1 MATEK
6 ENTVQVAHIEGDK
19 EHTLSHAAA
28 LELHESRSTWQV
40 VKANPRICIIIAV
53 VQLNAIVVGIEQ
65 NMGSNLMGVDAFLK
79 VMGTW
84 DDAEQEYVVEGY
96 RWVIWTIAQLSG
108 FPALLLQSYLSDL
121 FGRRFVLF
129 LTIVLTMVGA
139 TLEATAPDWKLFA
152 VAKVA
157 MGAATSFMQSGVTTY
172 IGEIAPREMRGV
184 SLSAFNL
191 LANLGNLISTLI
203 LYAAVQRWPSI
214 DDERSWRIPLYIMI
228 ALPVIILAGEIV
240 FAPESPYWYELKNK
254 HDKARK
260 SLRFM
265 YPRHNDVALETELA
279 KIAYTIEKEVS
290 QDRISEQSSFRE
302 CFQGTD
308 LRRTFCATFPT
319 FSQPFSGHLL
329 VGPMATLFFTLSGES
344 NSLYCAAIVQSSC
357 FACNLLLSFI
367 IDNPRVGRKL
377 ILWIGVAI
385 LTSSM
390 WVIGII
396 GAILPLPRDSPIAS
410 HALIAFVTIG
420 ACGSV
425 CGPGAVGWVYA
436 AESASARLRAKTAS
450 IGIFS
455 NTAGI
460 LIWASTFTYIQNAM
474 GLKCGFMFG
483 SFGLLSLLVIYLF
496 IPDYTGRSYAQLDE
510 MFINRVATHSFRKYV
525 CSGDYGYELNSERR
539 VADGEQEDQL

>member
-1 MATEK
+1 M
-6 ENTVQVAHIEGDK
+6 
-19 EHTLSHAAA
+19 
-28 LELHESRSTWQV
+28 
-40 VKANPRICIIIAV
+40 
-53 VQLNAIVVGIEQ
+53 
-65 NMGSNLMGVDAFLK
+65 
-79 VMGTW
+79 
-84 DDAEQEYVVEGY
+84 
-96 RWVIWTIAQLSG
+96 
-108 FPALLLQSYLSDL
+108 

-129 LTIVLTMVGA
+129 LTIALTMVGA
-139 TLEATAPDWKLFA
+139 TLEATAPNWKLFA

-191 LANLGNLISTLI
+191 LANFGNLISTLI
-203 LYAAVQRWPSI
+203 LYGAVKQWPSI

-228 ALPVIILAGEIV
+228 ALPVISELILSNEEYRVWPLTMHTVLAGEIV
-240 FAPESPYWYELKNK
+240 FAPESPYWYELKNQ

-265 YPRHNDVALETELA
+265 YPRHDDAAIETELA

-290 QDRISEQSSFRE
+290 QEQLSHQSSFLE
-302 CFQGTD
+302 CFRGID

-377 ILWIGVAI
+377 ILWVGVAI

-396 GAILPLPRDSPIAS
+396 GTILPLPRESPIAS
-410 HALIAFVTIG
+410 HILIAFVTIG

-436 AESASARLRAKTAS
+436 AESASARLRAKTTS

-455 NTAGI
+455 NTGGI
-460 LIWASTFTYIQNAM
+460 LIWASTFTYIQDAM
-474 GLKCGFMFG
+474 GLKCGYMFG
-483 SFGLLSLLVIYLF
+483 SFGIVSLIVIYFF

-510 MFINRVATHSFRKYV
+510 MFINRVETRKFSKYV
-525 CSGDYGYELNSERR
+525 CSGDYGYDLAE
-539 VADGEQEDQL
+539 EQEGVEREEL